1 MNYTL
6 KQPDLNLAMEITT
19 SDAKTL
25 IRELCFQ
32 YDLKVLCS
40 IKRVGAVGD
49 KAFLLVRDG
58 WCPIGEVFTKIQR
71 DDDGKEYVEYCFYT
85 HFYEKA
91 RGRSTDDRHTLHSK
105 KASTL
110 ISTIKKVKAIPDSK
124 VTTGMHMA
132 RWSDNVRMYE
142 NNLGIRRKDA
152 DEFKAN
158 ELQVMMEYVLGESP
172 NTNMTTEIQNKC
184 KLVLDK
190 YKEVDKMN
198 AHTRD
203 EVDRVFG
210 KPFYAVGVNCIDQIV
225 VGVVK
230 CINTT
235 LAMHQGRH
243 DFEIITPFKTVDN
256 LEEFPELVAVTTMWK
271 AQRNDEGKKIIGGFL
286 PVVSDVN
293 KELDIVVDYEYGISS
308 YRFVWMTTPCSPLN

>member
-6 KQPDLNLAMEITT
+6 KQPDVNLSMEIATN
-19 SDAKTL
+19 DAKTL

-32 YDLKVLCS
+32 HNLKVLCS
-40 IKRVGAVGD
+40 IKRMGAVGG
-49 KAFLLVRDG
+49 KSFLLVRDG
-58 WCPIGEVFTKIQR
+58 WCPIGEVFTEIKR
-71 DDDGKEYVEYCFYT
+71 DDDGKEYTEYCYYT
-85 HFYEKA
+85 TYYEKA
-91 RGRSTDDRHTLHSK
+91 RGRSTDDRHTLRSK

-110 ISTIKKVKAIPDSK
+110 VSTIKKVKAVPDPKISN
-124 VTTGMHMA
+124 GMHMA
-132 RWSDNVRMYE
+132 RWSDNIRMYE
-142 NNLGIRRKDA
+142 NKLGIRRKDA
-152 DEFKAN
+152 DEFKAH

-172 NTNMTTEIQNKC
+172 NTNMTAEIQNKC

-210 KPFYAVGVNCIDQIV
+210 KPFYAVGVNYIDQIV

-235 LAMHQGRH
+235 LPPYQGRH
-243 DFEIITPFKTVDN
+243 DFEIVTPFKTVDN

-271 AQRNDEGKKIIGGFL
+271 AQRDDEGKKIIGGFL
-286 PVVSDVN
+286 PVVSGVN
-293 KELDIVVDYEYGISS
+293 EELDIVVDYEYGISS
-308 YRFVWMTTPCSPLN
+308 YRFVWMTTPCLSIN

>member
-32 YDLKVLCS
+32 YELKVLRS
-40 IKRVGAVGD
+40 IQRIGAVGD
-49 KAFLLVRDG
+49 KAFLLVKDG
-58 WCPIGEVFTKIQR
+58 WCPVGEAYTRVQR
-71 DDDGKEYVEYCFYT
+71 DDDGKEFIEYCFYT
-85 HFYEKA
+85 NYYEKA
-91 RGRSTDDRHTLHSK
+91 RGRSSDDRRTLRSK
-105 KASTL
+105 KVSTL
-110 ISTIKKVKAIPDSK
+110 VTTIKKVGAIPDSK
-124 VTTGMHMA
+124 LATSMHMSS
-132 RWSDNVRMYE
+132 WSDNIRIYE
-142 NNLGIRRKDA
+142 NKLGIRRKDA

-158 ELQVMMEYVLGESP
+158 ELQAMMEYVLGESP
-172 NTNMTTEIQNKC
+172 NTNMTAEIQNKC

-198 AHTRD
+198 NHTRA

-210 KPFYAVGVNCIDQIV
+210 KPFYAVGVSYADQIV
-225 VGVVK
+225 VGVLK

-235 LAMHQGRH
+235 LPPNQGRH

-256 LEEFPELVAVTTMWK
+256 LDEFPELVAVTTMWK
-271 AQRNDEGKKIIGGFL
+271 AQLNDDNRKIIGGFM
-286 PVVSDVN
+286 PIIQDVN
-293 KELDIVVDYEYGISS
+293 KELDIVVDYSYGMNS
-308 YRFVWMTTPCSPLN
+308 YRFVWMTTPCSSLN